1 MGELRSAFEKAWE
14 KAERLGKLSE
24 EEQRE
29 RLGEEFI
36 PVGRRFA
43 AQFLEHGSQRLLQEQ
58 LERFSGEER
67 KLVLRGM
74 ILELLERIGLED
86 LQASLRALE
95 GLRSLEDKG
104 ALDEIIG
111 KFESLIENFKMRREE
126 KFNLEKS
133 RIERMKRDLLHQ
145 LRISGSAIAEIN
157 IEGSREWGEIERRI
171 REEAEPQ
178 LEALR
183 KEALELLQNL

>member
-1 MGELRSAFEKAWE
+1 MGELKSAFEKAWE

-24 EEQRE
+24 EERRE
-29 RLGEEFI
+29 RLEEEFV

-43 AQFLEHGSQRLLQEQ
+43 SQFLEHGSQRILQEQ

-74 ILELLERIGLED
+74 LLELLERIKLED

-104 ALDEIIG
+104 ALSEIIG
-111 KFESLIENFKMRREE
+111 KLESFIENFKMRREE
-126 KFNLEKS
+126 KFNLERS
-133 RIERMKRDLLHQ
+133 RIERVKRDLLHQ
-145 LRISGSAIAEIN
+145 LRISGSAIAGIN

-183 KEALELLQNL
+183 REALELLQNL